1 MARLAVNN
9 GLKLNDELG
18 DVLSIILA
26 GAENVSM
33 QINQVAVASEEQSAT
48 AEQVSSNVESI
59 NNVANESA
67 AVVQQIA
74 SASEDL
80 NRLTEN
86 LQTLISSFR
95 TEGSSSNY
103 KKIT

>member
-1 MARLAVNN
+1 M
-9 GLKLNDELG
+9 
-18 DVLSIILA
+18 
-26 GAENVSM
+26 
-33 QINQVAVASEEQSAT
+33 ASEEQSAT
-48 AEQVSSNVESI
+48 AEQVSSNIESI

-86 LQTLISSFR
+86 LSELVAQFQIEENTKGDFNLI
-95 TEGSSSNY
+95 E
-103 KKIT
+103 